1 MKTKVRKIISFI
13 LAAGIMS
20 CVPFAACSVTSE
32 RYDGQN
38 NGTINGGENGG
49 STSGGDNGNVEE
61 DIPQVERQIYLDE
74 LDYTYAST
82 GYGSLSVNAGSD
94 GNKLSLYK
102 GGNET
107 EHDHGFFA
115 HAYSVISYDD
125 IATLG
130 FTQFSAYIGIN
141 KTARVAIR

>member
-49 STSGGDNGNVEE
+49 STAIY
-61 DIPQVERQIYLDE
+61 DIRV
-74 LDYTYAST
+74 
-82 GYGSLSVNAGSD
+82 
-94 GNKLSLYK
+94 
-102 GGNET
+102 T
-107 EHDHGFFA
+107 E
-115 HAYSVISYDD
+115 V
-125 IATLG
+125 
-130 FTQFSAYIGIN
+130 QQ
-141 KTARVAIR
+141 TA